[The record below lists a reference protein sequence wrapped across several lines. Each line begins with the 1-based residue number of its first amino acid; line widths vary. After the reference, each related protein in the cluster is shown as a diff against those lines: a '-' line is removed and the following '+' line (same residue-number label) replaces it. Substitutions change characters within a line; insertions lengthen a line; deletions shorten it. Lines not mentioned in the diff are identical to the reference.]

1 MVRMLVGTMQEVYK
15 GSITIEDFRKMFND
29 GAERKRIVTA
39 PSKGLYLFK
48 VYYE

>member
-1 MVRMLVGTMQEVYK
+1 MVRMLVGTMLEVSRSRI
-15 GSITIEDFRKMFND
+15 SIKDFKIMFEK

-39 PSKGLYLFK
+39 PSKGLYLFR